1 MPVSEAA
8 HPLLPLRPLVGSAL
22 AGSPR
27 LELFHLE
34 VSEALLLHRR
44 QALGALARLLHRR
57 AALGALA
64 RLLHR
69 RAALDSAQLRH
80 PPLALALPASP
91 RLLS

>member
-1 MPVSEAA
+1 MAV
-8 HPLLPLRPLVGSAL
+8 HPLLDLRPLEVSAL

-27 LELFHLE
+27 PVLLHLE
-34 VSEALLLHRR
+34 VLEALLLLRR

-57 AALGALA
+57 Q
-64 RLLHR
+64 
-69 RAALDSAQLRH
+69 ALDSAQLRH

>member
-8 HPLLPLRPLVGSAL
+8 HLLLPLRPLVGSAL

-27 LELFHLE
+27 LEIFHLE

-44 QALGALARLLHRR
+44 QALGALARLLLRR
-57 AALGALA
+57 Q
-64 RLLHR
+64 
-69 RAALDSAQLRH
+69 ALDSAQLRH

>member
-8 HPLLPLRPLVGSAL
+8 HLLLPLRPLVDSAL

-57 AALGALA
+57 Q
-64 RLLHR
+64 
-69 RAALDSAQLRH
+69 ALDSAQLRH